1 MIGAVFDGQLMIA
14 AINRPFVRSMA
25 RE

>member
-1 MIGAVFDGQLMIA
+1 MIGAVFDGQLMIT
-14 AINRPFVRSMA
+14 AIDRPFVRSMA